1 MADLERWA
9 ATAERVGFESLWV
22 AEYYDRSATVPLAV
36 LARQTS
42 RLTLGSGI
50 AYAFGRQPLV
60 LAAEAR
66 DIDSLSAG
74 RLILGLGTG
83 TLTMMRDWHGLE
95 GNHPAP
101 RIEELVPLLRRLWQL
116 HASPV
121 EHDGRFY
128 RTVVSPTNDVRLP
141 EREMIPTY
149 IAGVNERML
158 SAAGRVADGL
168 VGHPLFSP
176 EYVAEVV
183 RPALA
188 KGAED
193 VGRASPV
200 PIAGYVICAIDNDNP
215 AHARRLAA
223 GQIALYAVTRTY
235 APMLER
241 SGFGEETANV
251 RAAWDRSDRAAMI
264 EAVSDR
270 MIDALALAGT
280 ESDVR
285 ARYAQRWE
293 GVYERVLFY
302 PPTFGGSSDPEA
314 VLEAFAQNS

>member
-9 ATAERVGFESLWV
+9 AIAERVGFESLWV

-42 RLTLGSGI
+42 QLTLGSGI
-50 AYAFGRQPLV
+50 AYAFGRRPVV

-83 TLTMMRDWHGLE
+83 TLTMMRDWHGLD
-95 GNHPAP
+95 GKHPAP
-101 RIEELVPLLRRLWQL
+101 RVEELVPLLRELWQL
-116 HASPV
+116 HAAPI

-128 RTVVSPTNDVRLP
+128 RTVIAPTNDVRLP
-141 EREMIPTY
+141 ARTSIPIY
-149 IAGVNERML
+149 VAGVNERML
-158 SAAGRVADGL
+158 RAAGRVADGL

-176 EYVAEVV
+176 EYVTEVV
-183 RPALA
+183 RPVLA

-200 PIAGYVICAIDNDNP
+200 PIAGYLICAVDNDDP
-215 AHARRLAA
+215 GRARRLAA

-235 APMLER
+235 TPLLER
-241 SGFGEETANV
+241 NGFGEEAANV
-251 RAAWDRSDRAAMI
+251 RAAWGRSDRAGMI

-280 ESDVR
+280 EADVR
-285 ARYAQRWE
+285 ARYARRWD

-302 PPTFGGSSDPEA
+302 PPTFGGSADPEA
-314 VLEAFAQNS
+314 VLEAFA